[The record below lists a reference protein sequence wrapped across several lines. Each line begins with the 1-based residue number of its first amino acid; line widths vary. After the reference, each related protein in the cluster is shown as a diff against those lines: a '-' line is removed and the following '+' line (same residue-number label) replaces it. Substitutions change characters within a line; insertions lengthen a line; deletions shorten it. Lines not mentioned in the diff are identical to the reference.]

1 MHINQ
6 GGGFMYP
13 SHTRTSI
20 LDLSLTG
27 KDRTISFIHHILFTL
42 LFTSITGLCAK
53 IRIYLPFT
61 PVPVTGQVYAVLLS
75 GLILGKEYG
84 SLSQLFYILLGL
96 MGVPWFVIGPVGP
109 TAGYLVGFI
118 LAPWIIGFIREKA
131 QIVNMKTTLLSL
143 ISGIFVIY
151 LFGTVHFSIFTQT
164 KILPSVMLAV
174 LPFIP
179 FDILKAV
186 FAAMTAYFLFRE

>member
-1 MHINQ
+1 
-6 GGGFMYP
+6 MYP
-13 SHTRTSI
+13 SYMGTKFLELSI
-20 LDLSLTG
+20 NRKYRATFFIKRIFIALIFTG
-27 KDRTISFIHHILFTL
+27 
-42 LFTSITGLCAK
+42 ITGICSK

-84 SLSQLFYILLGL
+84 ALSQLLYVLFGL

-109 TAGYLVGFI
+109 TAGYLIGFI
-118 LAPWIIGFIREKA
+118 LAPWIIGLIREKSKT
-131 QIVNMKTTLLSL
+131 VTVKTTLLSL
-143 ISGIFVIY
+143 MSGIFVIY

-164 KILPSVMLAV
+164 KMLRSTLLAV

-179 FDILKAV
+179 FDILKAL
-186 FAAMTAYFLFRE
+186 FAALTANVLLRR